1 MPLVRASASGV
12 RRLIESGRLMDSLT
26 EQFRFRRGH
35 SPSPAEIRSWDRS
48 IGVVVNDLHDA
59 GLQDIEMLLEY
70 QLPLTSK
77 RADVVLCGVHP
88 QTGDTSYV
96 VVELKQW
103 TEAIPKDGTDDVVT
117 LAGYGEHLHPGEQ
130 VRRYCVHLTDFI
142 ATLADEPHRV
152 TGAAYLHNATDL
164 GVDGLFGLPATEQ
177 SRLFTGQ
184 SRGKFLDFLQ
194 AKLAPKSGASA
205 ADELMSSAVR
215 PSKQLMALAAEE
227 VQQREMFTLL
237 DEQQVAYSEVL
248 RAVEA
253 SRRANAKEVI
263 VVTGGPGSG
272 KSVIALSLLG
282 ELSRQGRPV
291 LHATGS
297 SAFTQS
303 LRRIAGSRSPRVK
316 QMFKYY
322 NQFIDAEQNGLDVLI
337 LDEAHRIKETST
349 NRYTRTSLRTGRPQ
363 VEELID
369 AARVPVFLLDEH
381 QVVRPSER
389 GTVAEI
395 EGAAVSMGC
404 KVTHIDLDGQFRC
417 GGSRVYEMWVLR
429 LLGLE
434 PGGPISWVGDEAFE
448 LSVAAKPSMMEQRLV
463 RLLGEG
469 YSARMAAGYCWKWRD
484 PEKGANSLPED
495 VVIGDWSKPWNN
507 KRDTSFGGAP
517 GTPYW
522 AIDPAGFDQ
531 VGCVYTAQGF
541 EYDYGGV
548 IIGPDLVWRTDQW
561 VVRPEFNQDTQLK
574 RGDPAGLE
582 RAILN
587 TYKVLLTRSMRG
599 TSVFSTDRETHEL
612 LQSLVAD

>member
-1 MPLVRASASGV
+1 M
-12 RRLIESGRLMDSLT
+12 
-26 EQFRFRRGH
+26 
-35 SPSPAEIRSWDRS
+35 
-48 IGVVVNDLHDA
+48 
-59 GLQDIEMLLEY
+59 
-70 QLPLTSK
+70 
-77 RADVVLCGVHP
+77 
-88 QTGDTSYV
+88 
-96 VVELKQW
+96 
-103 TEAIPKDGTDDVVT
+103 
-117 LAGYGEHLHPGEQ
+117 
-130 VRRYCVHLTDFI
+130 
-142 ATLADEPHRV
+142 

-164 GVDGLFGLPATEQ
+164 GVDGLFALPATDQ

-184 SRGKFLDFLQ
+184 GRGKFLDFLK
-194 AKLAPKSGASA
+194 AKLAPESGASA

-215 PSKQLMALAAEE
+215 PSKQLMALAADE
-227 VQQREMFTLL
+227 VQRREMFTLL

-248 RAVEA
+248 RAVES
-253 SRRANAKEVI
+253 SRRANTKEVI

-303 LRRIAGSRSPRVK
+303 LRRIAGSRAPRVK

-349 NRYTRTSLRTGRPQ
+349 NRYTRASLRTGRPQ

-395 EGAAVSMGC
+395 EGAALSMGC

-434 PGGPISWVGDEAFE
+434 PGGPIDWVGDDAFE
-448 LSVAAKPSMMEQRLV
+448 LSVAATPALMEQQLA
-463 RLLGEG
+463 RLLEEG

-484 PEKGANSLPED
+484 PEKGADVLPDD

-548 IIGPDLVWRTDQW
+548 IIGPDLVWRADRW

-574 RGDPAGLE
+574 RGDPAGLD

-599 TSVFSTDRETHEL
+599 TSVFSTDRETNEL
-612 LQSLVAD
+612 LQRLVAE